1 MTIREQII
9 EANKAYRLGRPVM
22 TDQAFDDLCE
32 AYEKTV
38 SPEEYAAFRDS
49 LHEETGKVSH
59 PFIMGSLDKMK
70 AEEPDKLLAWIA
82 ARVLPVAPVLSVSAK
97 IDGISCRLHY
107 EKGRLASATT
117 RGDGHSGTDIT
128 DKVKLVGHGVPRIM
142 RTSP

>member
-59 PFIMGSLDKMK
+59 PFIMGSLVHHGLSRTGF
-70 AEEPDKLLAWIA
+70 AN
-82 ARVLPVAPVLSVSAK
+82 ARHFCLRKRKRSASVSV
-97 IDGISCRLHY
+97 
-107 EKGRLASATT
+107 
-117 RGDGHSGTDIT
+117 SG
-128 DKVKLVGHGVPRIM
+128 
-142 RTSP
+142 

>member
-49 LHEETGKVSH
+49 LHALKN
-59 PFIMGSLDKMK
+59 
-70 AEEPDKLLAWIA
+70 
-82 ARVLPVAPVLSVSAK
+82 
-97 IDGISCRLHY
+97 
-107 EKGRLASATT
+107 
-117 RGDGHSGTDIT
+117 
-128 DKVKLVGHGVPRIM
+128 
-142 RTSP
+142 RTSPHLFFFNAEKQRRREAEFLRPAALSGSEERGR

>member
-59 PFIMGSLDKMK
+59 PFIMGSLDKM
-70 AEEPDKLLAWIA
+70 EGVG
-82 ARVLPVAPVLSVSAK
+82 VLHRR
-97 IDGISCRLHY
+97 I
-107 EKGRLASATT
+107 
-117 RGDGHSGTDIT
+117 GH
-128 DKVKLVGHGVPRIM
+128 HVPR
-142 RTSP
+142 RGVQEGHPPALVFNVQS

>member
-70 AEEPDKLLAWIA
+70 A
-82 ARVLPVAPVLSVSAK
+82 RS
-97 IDGISCRLHY
+97 
-107 EKGRLASATT
+107 
-117 RGDGHSGTDIT
+117 
-128 DKVKLVGHGVPRIM
+128 
-142 RTSP
+142 RTSSLPGLPPGCFPL